1 MGVSDTSGMSKRA
14 GAAGPAGADA
24 APRVAAPVPG
34 PRGPAYVRQR
44 PAFSTTHWS
53 LVLAAGAQTC
63 DESRRALACLC
74 ALYWY
79 PLYAYARR
87 RGHGADHASDLT
99 QGFFARLLE
108 QKIVRGADPRRGKF
122 RSYLLGAFNHYL
134 SHEWAKAHARKRGGG
149 REPVAL
155 DAAAAEARYLL
166 EPAHELTAERLYDR
180 QWATTVLEL
189 ALREL
194 SRQSAA
200 AGKGRQFD
208 RLKEFLAGG
217 TGGEYRDAG
226 AELGMAEGAV
236 RVVVHR
242 MRKRYRQLVREQV
255 ALTVQSPEQ
264 VDEEVAELFAAA
276 RG

>member
-1 MGVSDTSGMSKRA
+1 MGVADTKGLLHGAS
-14 GAAGPAGADA
+14 AAGPADADGAPA
-24 APRVAAPVPG
+24 LGASAPRAAAG
-34 PRGPAYVRQR
+34 VRQR

-53 LVLAAGAQTC
+53 LVVAAGARTC
-63 DESRRALACLC
+63 DASRRALSALC
-74 ALYWY
+74 GLYWY

-87 RGHGADHASDLT
+87 RGYGPDHAADLT
-99 QGFFARLLE
+99 QGFFTRLLE

-122 RSYLLGAFNHYL
+122 RSYLLGAFKHYL
-134 SHEWAKAHARKRGGG
+134 SHEWAKAHAKKRGGG

-155 DAAAAEARYLL
+155 DVAGAEARYLL

-194 SRQSAA
+194 ARQSAA
-200 AGKGRQFD
+200 AGKAKQFA

-217 TGGEYRDAG
+217 TGADYRHAG
-226 AELGMAEGAV
+226 AELDMAEGAV

-242 MRKRYRQLVREQV
+242 MRKRYRQLLREQI
-255 ALTVQSPEQ
+255 ALTVPSPEE
-264 VDEEVAELFAAA
+264 VDEEVRDLFAAI
-276 RG
+276 RV